1 VQSNHCRL
9 TLAWAVKEG
18 LDCHL
23 ELEER
28 VKDSYDPNA
37 SGNNFLFRLMGVES
51 ITVVFG
57 GSDMQ
62 ERMQQVADDLR
73 AKGKKAYIIPGR
85 ASNPTGATGYAAC
98 AQETLQQ
105 LFEMKLAIDH
115 MIVPSGSANTHAGIL
130 TGMEGNRDGISVSG
144 IDVSRSKQK
153 HEANRCLSR

>member
-51 ITVVFG
+51 ITVVSG

-85 ASNPTGATGYAAC
+85 ASNSTGATGYAAC

-115 MIVPSGSANTHAGIL
+115 IPCPAALQTPMPAF
-130 TGMEGNRDGISVSG
+130 
-144 IDVSRSKQK
+144 
-153 HEANRCLSR
+153 